1 MQQVVQ
7 SEALRLGFTENLLVI
22 DSDCKF
28 IRPFQASDS
37 ITPDGTPYSVLCSN
51 QYVSELAARLH
62 KPKIWTD
69 WLEMSDRTREW
80 AHEDSDL
87 AIRAISFGLRVRRAR
102 SATCVLHLWHRE
114 RSRSD
119 GGANWDR
126 LLQVERER
134 RTFALKTSLSSVTPK
149 SQA

>member
-1 MQQVVQ
+1 M
-7 SEALRLGFTENLLVI
+7 G
-22 DSDCKF
+22 
-28 IRPFQASDS
+28 
-37 ITPDGTPYSVLCSN
+37 
-51 QYVSELAARLH
+51 
-62 KPKIWTD
+62 
-69 WLEMSDRTREW
+69 W

-134 RTFALKTSLSSVTPK
+134 RTFALKTSLSSDTPK